1 MIIWIL
7 RHKTISLVISS
18 ISFVVLVSVSFYFNI
33 LPYNIFL
40 EFVRNTT
47 SKQEQKVIKDLEEE
61 RDKYRIESERSKAL
75 VENLEKDKQ
84 GLLTN
89 LQTLQGNVVSLNVKI
104 EELKGKIPKSLP
116 KEKNEIIQAFS
127 NYGITVRV
135 RSCQSIP

>member
-1 MIIWIL
+1 MLIWIL
-7 RHKTISLVISS
+7 RYKTVSLVIFS
-18 ISFVVLVSVSFYFNI
+18 IAFVVLVSVSFYFNI
-33 LPYNIFL
+33 LPSNLFL
-40 EFVRNTT
+40 EFIRNTT

-104 EELKGKIPKSLP
+104 EELKGKIPKVLP
-116 KEKNEIIQAFS
+116 KGKDEIIKAFS
-127 NYGITVRV
+127 NYGISVRV
-135 RSCQSIP
+135 RSCQ